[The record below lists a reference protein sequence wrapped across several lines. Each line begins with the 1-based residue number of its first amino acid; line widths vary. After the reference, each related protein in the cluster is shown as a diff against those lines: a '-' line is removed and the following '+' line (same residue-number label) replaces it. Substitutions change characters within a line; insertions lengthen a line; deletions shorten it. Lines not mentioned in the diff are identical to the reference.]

1 MAKLTFYDSRTVR
14 NKVIRSEQEKILYMY
29 GQAAQE
35 LGNRINYIGNKM
47 KRWQLMMLKDEIN
60 TNMKNIAGTLDEMYR
75 TGMNEISGAVCND
88 MRRFLNYVNV
98 QNTDKM
104 MLGVPNQV
112 VESIVTGKIYDKK
125 WYLSDAVWATP
136 KKAQMDAE
144 SIVAR
149 GLAENKDIFQIAK
162 DLETYLVPNKKK
174 MVSWSRYYKGVA
186 GSIEYNSM
194 RLARTLSQHA
204 YQQTFQTVNRYN
216 PFVESYKW
224 YISSNDRVC
233 SICRDREGM
242 IYPKEDLPQDHPN
255 GQCWWECIMTD
266 SMDGIANR
274 LVDWYNSPT
283 GTDADLDLYM
293 EWLENN

>member
-14 NKVIRSEQEKILYMY
+14 NKVIRSEQEKILYVY

-35 LGNRINYIGNKM
+35 LGNRINYIGDKM
-47 KRWQLMMLKDEIN
+47 KRWQLMMLKDEID
-60 TNMKNIAGTLDEMYR
+60 TNMKNIAVTLDEMYR
-75 TGMNEISGAVCND
+75 TGMYEISSAVCND
-88 MRRFLNYVNV
+88 MRRFLNYVDV
-98 QNTDKM
+98 QNTDRM
-104 MLGVPNQV
+104 MLGVPNQI

-136 KKAQMDAE
+136 KKAQLDAE
-144 SIVAR
+144 SIIAR
-149 GLAENKDIFQIAK
+149 GIAENKDIFQIAK
-162 DLETYLVPNKKK
+162 DLEMYLVPNKRK
-174 MVSWSRYYKGVA
+174 MVSWSRYYKGVS

-204 YQQTFQTVNRYN
+204 YQQTFETVNRYN

-233 SICRDREGM
+233 SICRDREGI
-242 IYPKEDLPQDHPN
+242 IYSKEDLPQDHPN